1 MQHPTDFT
9 GALRILATALLR
21 ADIATQQRF
30 VEAETEYTVTETGN
44 GLVINGSDTPLD
56 ISVLVQQEF
65 DGADG
70 KTLERLFTD
79 WTGITAVYEGDSSFL
94 LYSEEEDAFTPP
106 AAHFPIDDDVW
117 EDIKDDFPTDDD
129 VDALMTFARCLSR
142 AAIIVTKSASY
153 RVASF
158 DLPASSRRESI
169 RLEKRVFSVNDVV
182 GLNKRRSRRNTTTP
196 FELADYLH
204 FVGKSTHFAS

>member
-30 VEAETEYTVTETGN
+30 VEAETEYTVTETGS
-44 GLVINGSDTPLD
+44 GLVIDGSDTPLD
-56 ISVLVQQEF
+56 ISVLIQQEF

-158 DLPASSRRESI
+158 DLPTLTVAAVNEDTGEDVNLSATDLSGNCD
-169 RLEKRVFSVNDVV
+169 VFT
-182 GLNKRRSRRNTTTP
+182 LAPIYRTLPRS
-196 FELADYLH
+196 
-204 FVGKSTHFAS
+204 